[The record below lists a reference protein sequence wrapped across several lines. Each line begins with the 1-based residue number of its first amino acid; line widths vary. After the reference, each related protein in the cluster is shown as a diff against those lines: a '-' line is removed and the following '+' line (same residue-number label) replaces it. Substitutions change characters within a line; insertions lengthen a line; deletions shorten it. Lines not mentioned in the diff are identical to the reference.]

1 MAKFGVTLPGC
12 EETTRGEGE
21 RKLQWQVARSMNM
34 CCAKGGGFTSFVE

>member
-12 EETTRGEGE
+12 GETARGEGE
-21 RKLQWQVARSMNM
+21 RKLQWQVAGPMNM